1 MKLGGTTEYTFVLVC
16 NQGESVF
23 LLFMKSVR
31 EGEKVLLELKGIK
44 KTFKNNNVLK
54 GIDLSVRKG
63 EVIAIIGPSGSGKT
77 TLLRNI
83 NFLETANSGRMMF
96 RSQKIDMSKPSK
108 EQVLWTRRHMAMVF
122 QNYNLFK
129 NKTAFENISEGL
141 IFGQKMDKTLAVNLA
156 KNALSQVGLLDKKNF
171 YPSQL
176 SGGQQQRIGIAR
188 ATVLNPDI
196 VLFDEP
202 TSALDPELVG
212 SVLQDIKQLAE
223 KGQTM
228 IVVTHQ
234 MSFARGV
241 ANRVIF
247 FADGAIVEQGS
258 SSEIFDHPQNDRT
271 KQFLSAIAEDY

>member
-1 MKLGGTTEYTFVLVC
+1 
-16 NQGESVF
+16 
-23 LLFMKSVR
+23 
-31 EGEKVLLELKGIK
+31 
-44 KTFKNNNVLK
+44 
-54 GIDLSVRKG
+54 
-63 EVIAIIGPSGSGKT
+63 
-77 TLLRNI
+77 
-83 NFLETANSGRMMF
+83 
-96 RSQKIDMSKPSK
+96 
-108 EQVLWTRRHMAMVF
+108 
-122 QNYNLFK
+122 
-129 NKTAFENISEGL
+129 
-141 IFGQKMDKTLAVNLA
+141 LAE
-156 KNALSQVGLLDKKNF
+156 NALSKVGLLDKKNF

-188 ATVLNPDI
+188 ATDLNPDI

-212 SVLQDIKQLAE
+212 SVLQDMKQLAE

-241 ANRVIF
+241 ADRVIF
-247 FADGAIVEQGS
+247 FADGEIVEQGS